1 MISRLWSTRPRVAV
15 ITAITTSLLAG
26 GFAWATVAVPID
38 ADGVV
43 HACVSSKDRAL
54 RVPSRSTGKCATSE
68 TEITWNQL
76 GPAGPQGPQGA
87 PGAEG
92 VQGVAG
98 SEGPVGPAGRQGDA
112 GPAGTTVQ
120 RIQLGSPLVV
130 PNASQSP
137 TYVIVP
143 LEGGTWT
150 QRAGE
155 TVELRVWL
163 SASLPQTCSNGNSP
177 ASPGLNIS
185 VWSGSPQNP
194 ESGLFDVRYDN
205 TAPGGQSPPY
215 LDPLSTN
222 AAFPTEKIVQVDFL
236 PARDVEQ
243 TRTLYLQASTM
254 RCQGPGENA
263 RIESLNIDAIANG

>member
-1 MISRLWSTRPRVAV
+1 VISRLWSTRPRVAA

-38 ADGVV
+38 ANGVV
-43 HACVSSKDRAL
+43 HACISSKDRTL
-54 RVPSRSTGKCATSE
+54 RIPSRSTGKCTTSE
-68 TEITWNQL
+68 SEITWNQL
-76 GPAGPQGPQGA
+76 GPSGPQGPQGV
-87 PGAEG
+87 PGVDG
-92 VQGVAG
+92 P
-98 SEGPVGPAGRQGDA
+98 EGPVGPTGPQGPPGAA
-112 GPAGTTVQ
+112 GPAGATVQ

-137 TYVIVP
+137 TYAIVP

-150 QRAGE
+150 QLAGE

-163 SASLPQTCSNGNSP
+163 SASLPRTCSNGNSP
-177 ASPGLNIS
+177 AIPGLNIS
-185 VWSGSPQNP
+185 VWSGSPENP

-205 TAPGGQSPPY
+205 TPPGGQSPPY
-215 LDPLSTN
+215 LEPLSTN
-222 AAFPTEKIVQVDFL
+222 AAFPTEKIVHVDFL
-236 PARDVEQ
+236 PARDAEQ